1 MSALAGEF
9 VVHQGAADKF
19 DWQDD
24 WRKRGQRGWESGG
37 RARPSA
43 KHAPSFGAQAAL
55 ARTDG
60 KGQRVV
66 CALGRPP
73 ERREVRRRRA

>member
-24 WRKRGQRGWESGG
+24 WRKRGQRWWESGG
-37 RARPSA
+37 RARPSD
-43 KHAPSFGAQAAL
+43 KLPHRL
-55 ARTDG
+55 A
-60 KGQRVV
+60 
-66 CALGRPP
+66 
-73 ERREVRRRRA
+73 RRRRLPERTEKAGLWGRPRERAEVNNDARSAS